1 MTKRQNGTTDV
12 RTRRERELQQ
22 ANDFHTLLLAMA
34 GHDLRQPLQ
43 IITYVYDW
51 LSRRLEAPSERQYLQ
66 RGSLAITQL
75 TRQVN
80 LLVQALRLYEREGHF
95 EPVPVPLLPLLG
107 RLGRENQE
115 LACRGGL
122 RLRVRPMD
130 VAVMSDPV
138 LLESILR
145 NLICNALK
153 YTNPGGQILVGCR
166 RRGWRIGI
174 EVHDTGV
181 GIPADKRSRI
191 FDAFHSLDLTRT
203 DGLGLGLFV
212 VKRAADLL
220 GHGIEVRSTVGRG
233 SCFSI
238 LAENARGPQSIRAGA
253 LECEESS
260 LSNALG
266 THDAYLRPHPLTE
279 TRPTGA

>member
-1 MTKRQNGTTDV
+1 MTKCHNGTTDD

-22 ANDFHTLLLAMA
+22 ASDFHTLLLAMA

-43 IITYVYDW
+43 IITSVYDW
-51 LSRRLEAPSERQYLQ
+51 LSRRLEAPSEKQYLQ

-75 TRQVN
+75 TRQLD
-80 LLVQALRLYEREGHF
+80 LLIQALQLYEREGHL
-95 EPVPVPLLPLLG
+95 EPVPVPLLPLLE

-115 LACRGGL
+115 LVYRGGL
-122 RLRVRPMD
+122 RLRVCPMSI
-130 VAVMSDPV
+130 AVMSDPV

-166 RRGWRIGI
+166 RRGWQIGI
-174 EVHDTGV
+174 EVHDTGI
-181 GIPADKRSRI
+181 GIAADKRSRI
-191 FDAFHSLDLTRT
+191 FEAFHSLDLTRT

-238 LAENARGPQSIRAGA
+238 LAENAKGPQNIRVGA
-253 LECEESS
+253 LECEALS
-260 LSNALG
+260 LSSALG
-266 THDAYLRPHPLTE
+266 THHAYLVPRPLTE

>member
-1 MTKRQNGTTDV
+1 MIKCHNGTTDV
-12 RTRRERELQQ
+12 PTRRERELQQ
-22 ANDFHTLLLAMA
+22 ASDFHTLLLAMA

-43 IITYVYDW
+43 IITCVYDW

-75 TRQVN
+75 TRQLN
-80 LLVQALRLYEREGHF
+80 LLIQALRLYEREGNI
-95 EPVPVPLLPLLG
+95 EPVPVPLLPLL
-107 RLGRENQE
+107 RHLARENQE
-115 LACRGGL
+115 LAYRGGL
-122 RLRVRPMD
+122 RLRICSMNI
-130 VAVMSDPV
+130 AVMSDPV
-138 LLESILR
+138 LLEGILR

-166 RRGWRIGI
+166 RRGCQIGI

-238 LAENARGPQSIRAGA
+238 LAENAKGPQDIRAGA
-253 LECEESS
+253 LECEALS
-260 LSNALG
+260 LSDAQG
-266 THDAYLRPHPLTE
+266 THHAYLVPRPLTE
-279 TRPTGA
+279 THARS